1 MEISIVGIDIAK
13 SVFHLAA
20 FDKNGHIVVKKRF
33 SRSQL
38 LKYTANLFVKVI
50 GMEACPGAH
59 YLARV
64 LVAQGHTVRLMPPE
78 YVKPYLKS
86 NKNDFLDAEAIAEAV
101 TRPTMRFVAIKTDT
115 QLDMQAMHRVRERW
129 IGRRTA
135 LINQIRGFL
144 LERGITIR
152 VGAEHLRKN
161 LPTILEDANNGLTP
175 CCRQLLQQLREELQ
189 QLDLELG
196 GVTREI
202 GKLAREDES
211 CQRLTSVPGIGPI
224 ISTALTAAIGNGTG
238 FQKGRDLAAWLGLVP
253 RQNSSGGKT
262 TLLGISKR
270 GNRYLRKLFIEG
282 ARSAFCR
289 LNRKQHALGNWMN
302 QIEARKP
309 SNLAVVALANKLV
322 RIAWAVLTTGQP
334 YRAVA

>member
-1 MEISIVGIDIAK
+1 MEISTVGIDIAK

-20 FDKNGHIVVKKRF
+20 FDKNGHMVVKKRF
-33 SRSQL
+33 SRGQL

-161 LPTILEDANNGLTP
+161 LPTVLEDANNGLTS

-189 QLDLELG
+189 QLDLELD

-202 GKLAREDES
+202 RKLAREDES
-211 CQRLTSVPGIGPI
+211 CQRLTTVPGIGPI
-224 ISTALTAAIGNGTG
+224 ISTALTAAVGNGTG
-238 FQKGRDLAAWLGLVP
+238 FQ
-253 RQNSSGGKT
+253 
-262 TLLGISKR
+262 
-270 GNRYLRKLFIEG
+270 
-282 ARSAFCR
+282 
-289 LNRKQHALGNWMN
+289 
-302 QIEARKP
+302 
-309 SNLAVVALANKLV
+309 
-322 RIAWAVLTTGQP
+322 
-334 YRAVA
+334 